1 MNIAGALQLGL
12 IYALLAMGVF
22 ISFRVLNIPDLTA
35 DGSFTLGLCVSAV
48 CTIGGHPLLAIPAG
62 FAAGAI
68 AGVVT
73 GLLQTKGGIHPIL
86 AGILT
91 MTALYSVNLFVMG
104 GSPNLSLLG
113 KASMFTLFQGAM
125 KLEDRNTAR
134 LAVTLLFV
142 LFSIALLT
150 WFFKTGLG
158 LRIRATGNNQ
168 MMVRASS
175 IDADAMRIIALA
187 LANAFIALS
196 GVVLAQYQGYGDI
209 NAGAGIVII
218 GLASVILGELFIRR
232 GAVFPRLIAAALG
245 AILYRIII
253 ALALYMNVF
262 PAYMLR
268 FLSAVIVALALS
280 LPSLRL
286 RWDQLQIRRRNSKHA
301 G

>member
-1 MNIAGALQLGL
+1 
-12 IYALLAMGVF
+12 
-22 ISFRVLNIPDLTA
+22 
-35 DGSFTLGLCVSAV
+35 
-48 CTIGGHPLLAIPAG
+48 LAIPAG
-62 FAAGAI
+62 FAAGFA

-142 LFSIALLT
+142 LVSIALLT